1 MKRLL
6 MIAAV
11 LVIPAS
17 VMAQVVAPPLPPS
30 TPQAPVMIPAPA
42 PAPLTP
48 IAPRPVIAAW
58 PEPLLAGFDSFA
70 AQEAMERAKI
80 AMENSQLHLDSM
92 KWDLPMVHYSD
103 GQDVYALTSSAYDAG
118 ISLLSR
124 RDYERAIARFDQ
136 VITQKGTRADAA
148 TYHKAYALY
157 RLGRGSDATS
167 ALGMLK
173 KDYPKSAYL
182 KDASVLEQAVRQ
194 AGGQARPENADDDEL
209 KMMALNALQH
219 SDPDRALPLIE
230 GVLNGAN
237 SLRLKQQAIF
247 ILAQS
252 SQPRAREILMSL
264 AKGSGNPDLQ
274 RHAIRY
280 IATGGKRGATSTEL
294 REIYDSTQDPDIKR
308 AVLQAWGQS
317 GDMVNLVS
325 VAGSADLIDL
335 RRSAVNEIGNAG
347 AANDLYTLYQKEQNR
362 DLKLSILSR
371 LGSMGAADK
380 LTEVIRV
387 EKDAEIRRRA
397 IRSLGNMR
405 AEKSAAALTDLY
417 SRESDVDNKKAIVS
431 ALGNQNNGEA
441 LVAIARKDN
450 DMAMKRE
457 IVSRLSNM
465 TKNKAAMDYML
476 EIIK

>member
-17 VMAQVVAPPLPPS
+17 VMAQVVAPPLPPGV
-30 TPQAPVMIPAPA
+30 PVTVPVPAPA
-42 PAPLTP
+42 PAPLMP
-48 IAPRPVIAAW
+48 IAPRPVTAVW
-58 PEPLLAGFDSFA
+58 PDHLFDSYA
-70 AQEAMERAKI
+70 AQDAMERAKL
-80 AMENSQLHLDSM
+80 AMEDSRLAIDSM
-92 KWDLPMVHYSD
+92 KWDLPAMMHYAD
-103 GQDVYALTSSAYDAG
+103 GQNVYAMTSSAYDAG
-118 ISLLSR
+118 LSLLSR
-124 RDYERAIARFDQ
+124 RDYERAIVRFDQ
-136 VITQKGTRADAA
+136 VISQKGTRADAA

-157 RLGRGSDATS
+157 RLGRSSDATT
-167 ALGMLK
+167 ALGALK
-173 KDYPKSAYL
+173 RDYPKSAYL
-182 KDASVLEQAVRQ
+182 KDASVLEQAVR
-194 AGGQARPENADDDEL
+194 GPARPENADEDEL

-252 SQPRAREILMSL
+252 SQPRAREILMNL
-264 AKGSGNPDLQ
+264 AKGGGNPDLQ

-317 GDMVNLVS
+317 RDMVNLLT
-325 VAGSADLIDL
+325 VAGSADVIDL

-347 AANDLYTLYQKEQNR
+347 AVNDLWTLYQKEQNR

-371 LGSMGAADK
+371 LGSLGAADK
-380 LTEVIRV
+380 VSEVIRT
-387 EKDAEIRRRA
+387 EKDPEIRRRA
-397 IRSLGNMR
+397 IRSLGSMR
-405 AEKSAAALTDLY
+405 PEKSAASLTDLY
-417 SRESDVDNKKAIVS
+417 SRETDVDNKKAIIS

-441 LVAIARKDN
+441 LVAIARKES